1 MIKSEITK
9 KVYEPGNAV
18 FISNVLQATRYLE
31 YLGAEYLLDIIWDG
45 NDRDRCL
52 RFVFP
57 RCSETAKAKQLW
69 DQHLL

>member
-18 FISNVLQATRYLE
+18 YISNVLQATRYLE
-31 YLGAEYLLDIIWDG
+31 YLGSEYLLDIVWDKE
-45 NDRDRCL
+45 DKDRCL

-57 RCSETAKAKQLW
+57 RCAETARAKQLW